1 MESTI
6 VVKVK
11 CGETLRRFNAR
22 IVDEEL
28 ELDMDGLREKILGL
42 FKFSPS
48 ADLSVTYIDEDGDVV
63 TLADDED
70 LRDVVRQSLNPLR
83 VTVKLNGEKSGKS
96 YARSSGSSTPMR
108 SPRVQLSLPNLNS
121 SVSEILKSVPE
132 PFREV
137 LSKLSFDLASKANS
151 SAPGLSELVDS
162 LSKVGLTYLNQN
174 SDLQAG
180 AESSTQTDAALGG
193 MGASHPEDQ
202 GALKSEMR
210 KSETLP
216 DNEVMPNAGVD
227 HGKVNSDVEGS
238 VMPFPSSLNNNV
250 FESASAKPVPG
261 AFHVAVT
268 DKKEEVKKS
277 SANMTP
283 VATDVPAGDKNEE
296 VEKSVGGALANP
308 LDYLTRCPRGGELK
322 TKSSN
327 SWNYMGSRFV
337 PPPIGECPFTG
348 TSVAIESPVPLPQHA
363 VPFKRSYNH
372 CDGIGSIFHRGV
384 RCDGCG
390 VHPITGPRF
399 KSKVKE
405 DYDLC
410 SICMGEMGNE
420 ADYIRMDRPVTYR
433 RTVSY
438 KGLYDPMRHSQV
450 GPPVVPPFFKGGVK
464 ACQPKLDSRF
474 IEDVNVVDGTIMAPS
489 TPFTKIWRMRNNGT
503 IVWPKGTQLVWIG
516 GDKLS
521 NTHSVEVQMP
531 ADDGLPV
538 ERELDIAV
546 DFTAP
551 MSPGRYVSYWRM
563 ALPSGQKFG
572 QRVWVLIL
580 VDETPKDSWY
590 DNMHG
595 LNLNMPPANVNVD
608 VEAMADAP
616 EPDNLN
622 RAIELVEPIVDGQV
636 NKDQELNFP
645 INDTLLVGRG
655 VSSPVLPEASAAV
668 SYPSIDFSEVAPK
681 VPSLAQSPT
690 TGMPS
695 LAQSPTTGM
704 PSPARPSITVVQA
717 SAGVPSPIGSLA
729 KGAQTS
735 AQKASVEQ
743 NLLRELEA
751 MGFKQV
757 DLNKEILRRNEY
769 DLGQSVDDLCDVAEW
784 DPILEE
790 LKEMGFC
797 DNEVN
802 KRLLKKN
809 NGSIKRVVMDLI
821 AGEQK

>member
-11 CGETLRRFNAR
+11 YGETLRRFNAR

-70 LRDVVRQSLNPLR
+70 LCDVVRQSLNPLR
-83 VTVKLNGEKSGKS
+83 VIVNLNGEKSGKS

-108 SPRVQLSLPNLNS
+108 SPRVQLPLPNLNT
-121 SVSEILKSVPE
+121 SVSEILRSVPE

-137 LSKLSFDLASKANS
+137 LSRFSFNLASKANS
-151 SAPGLSELVDS
+151 SAPGLSELIDS

-193 MGASHPEDQ
+193 MGASHSEDQ
-202 GALKSEMR
+202 GASKSEMG

-216 DNEVMPNAGVD
+216 DNEVMTNAGVD
-227 HGKVNSDVEGS
+227 HGKVNSGVEGS
-238 VMPFPSSLNNNV
+238 VMPFPISLNINTS
-250 FESASAKPVPG
+250 ESASAKPVPG

-268 DKKEEVKKS
+268 DNEEEVKKS

-283 VATDVPAGDKNEE
+283 VATDVPAGDKNEGK
-296 VEKSVGGALANP
+296 KSVGGASANP
-308 LDYLTRCPRGGELK
+308 LDYLTRCTRGGELK

-327 SWNYMGSRFV
+327 SWNSMGSRFV
-337 PPPIGECPFTG
+337 PLPSGECPFTG
-348 TSVAIESPVPLPQHA
+348 TSVAIESPVPLPQRA
-363 VPFKRSYNH
+363 VPFKRGYNH

-384 RCDGCG
+384 CCDGCG

-410 SICMGEMGNE
+410 SICMGEIENE

-433 RTVSY
+433 QTVSY
-438 KGLYDPMRHSQV
+438 KGLYDPV
-450 GPPVVPPFFKGGVK
+450 GPPVVPQFFKGGVK
-464 ACQPKLDSRF
+464 PSRPKLDSRF
-474 IEDVNVVDGTIMAPS
+474 IQDVNVVDGTIMAPL

-503 IVWPKGTQLVWIG
+503 IVWPKGTQLVRIG

-531 ADDGLPV
+531 ADGLPV

-572 QRVWVLIL
+572 QRV
-580 VDETPKDSWY
+580 DETPKDSWY
-590 DNMHG
+590 DSMHG
-595 LNLNMPPANVNVD
+595 LNLNLPPANVNVD
-608 VEAMADAP
+608 VASMADAP

-622 RAIELVEPIVDGQV
+622 RATELVEPIVGGQV

-645 INDTLLVGRG
+645 INDTLLVGGG
-655 VSSPVLPEASAAV
+655 VSCPVLPEASAAV
-668 SYPSIDFSEVAPK
+668 SYPIIDLSEVAQK
-681 VPSLAQSPT
+681 VPFLVQSPT
-690 TGMPS
+690 TGVPF
-695 LAQSPTTGM
+695 
-704 PSPARPSITVVQA
+704 PARPSTTVVQA

-735 AQKASVEQ
+735 AQKASRNSDVEQ

>member
-1 MESTI
+1 
-6 VVKVK
+6 VKY
-11 CGETLRRFNAR
+11 GETLRRFNAR
-22 IVDEEL
+22 VVDEEL

-83 VTVKLNGEKSGKS
+83 VTVRLNGEKSGKS

-108 SPRVQLSLPNLNS
+108 SPRVQQPLPNLNS
-121 SVSEILKSVPE
+121 SVSEILKPVPE

-162 LSKVGLTYLNQN
+162 LSKMGLTYLNQN
-174 SDLQAG
+174 SNLQAG

-193 MGASHPEDQ
+193 MGASHSEDQ
-202 GALKSEMR
+202 GASKSEMG
-210 KSETLP
+210 KSETLL
-216 DNEVMPNAGVD
+216 DNEVMPIAGVD
-227 HGKVNSDVEGS
+227 HGKVNSGVEGS
-238 VMPFPSSLNNNV
+238 VMPSPSSLNNNA

-268 DKKEEVKKS
+268 DNEEEVKKS
-277 SANMTP
+277 SANVTP

-296 VEKSVGGALANP
+296 VKKSVGGASANP
-308 LDYLTRCPRGGELK
+308 LDYLTRCTVGGELK

-327 SWNYMGSRFV
+327 SWNSMGSRFV
-337 PPPIGECPFTG
+337 PPPIGGCPFSG
-348 TSVAIESPVPLPQHA
+348 TSVAIESPVPLPQRA

-372 CDGIGSIFHRGV
+372 CDGLGSIFHRGV

-450 GPPVVPPFFKGGVK
+450 GPPVVPQFFKGGLK
-464 ACQPKLDSRF
+464 PSRPKLDSRF
-474 IEDVNVVDGTIMAPS
+474 IQDVNVVDGTIMAPS

-531 ADDGLPV
+531 ADGLPV

-551 MSPGRYVSYWRM
+551 MPPGRYVSYWRM

-616 EPDNLN
+616 EPDNLS
-622 RAIELVEPIVDGQV
+622 RATELVEPIVDGQV

-645 INDTLLVGRG
+645 INDTLLVGGG
-655 VSSPVLPEASAAV
+655 VSSAVLPEASARV
-668 SYPSIDFSEVAPK
+668 LYPIIDFSEVAPPK
-681 VPSLAQSPT
+681 VPSAAQSPT
-690 TGMPS
+690 TGV
-695 LAQSPTTGM
+695 
-704 PSPARPSITVVQA
+704 PSPARPSTTVVQA

-735 AQKASVEQ
+735 AQKASRNSDVEQ